1 MHAAAFFFQSASDII
16 QRLTIIINVAKQTIN
31 SVCIIVNRMASGLLG
46 GERVI
51 TTITLCMDSLLSKGK
66 QDMLWKITLLQNL
79 KSQDREVGLFAAYDG
94 HLGDNI
100 IYNNISSTKMR
111 YKSVLWMVIRS
122 CFVKYPN
129 HILTRECKGLLSQWV
144 AMISDQHS

>member
-66 QDMLWKITLLQNL
+66 QDMLWKITLLQN
-79 KSQDREVGLFAAYDG
+79 
-94 HLGDNI
+94 
-100 IYNNISSTKMR
+100 
-111 YKSVLWMVIRS
+111 
-122 CFVKYPN
+122 
-129 HILTRECKGLLSQWV
+129 
-144 AMISDQHS
+144 